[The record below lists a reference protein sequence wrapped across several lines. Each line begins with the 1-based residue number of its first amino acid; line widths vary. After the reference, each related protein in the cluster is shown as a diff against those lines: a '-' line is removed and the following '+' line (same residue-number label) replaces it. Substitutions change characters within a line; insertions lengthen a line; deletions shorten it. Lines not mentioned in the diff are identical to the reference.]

1 MDNHKGVLVLKKYG
15 LLLGAFGFSYLGNWI
30 YLVAL
35 NILILDLT
43 GSAAAVAGIY
53 IIGPTARIIASF
65 FAGSIIDR
73 SNKRKIMIT
82 SDILRGL
89 LVCLVPF
96 MESIGVIYIILF
108 IANIAGAFFGPSSTY
123 YITKFVANDDKKQ
136 FNAWLGMMSSG
147 AFLLGPALGGVL
159 ISSVGIT
166 WTIIVNGLTFFI
178 CALTISM
185 LPRIKEVQE
194 NIRQNLTLRV
204 IAEDYNKVR
213 SFIKTNHTF
222 FTIYLIFQS
231 ALMVGFALD
240 SQEVTFL
247 KQNLN
252 LSDQT
257 YGVIISIAGVGSLV
271 GASVAAGL
279 AKKISLKAYVS
290 LGLFLTMI
298 CYTAFYASFNFWS
311 ALVAFICLGFFM
323 AFSNAGYETFYQ
335 KNVPTDLM
343 GRFGSL
349 ASIYQNI
356 VQIVFTFLLGVCAEL
371 FKLQQSAIG
380 FGILSVVCTLT
391 LIVIVY
397 SQKSA
402 RLFKESDSK

>member
-1 MDNHKGVLVLKKYG
+1 MLKKYG
-15 LLLGAFGFSYLGNWI
+15 LLLGGFGFSYLGNWI
-30 YLVAL
+30 YLIAL

-53 IIGPTARIIASF
+53 IIGPAARILTSF

-82 SDILRGL
+82 TDIVRGL
-89 LVCLVPF
+89 LVCFVPF

-108 IANIAGAFFGPSSTY
+108 ITNIAGAFFGPSSTY
-123 YITKFVANDDKKQ
+123 YITKYVANDDKKK

-159 ISSVGIT
+159 ISSLGIT

-185 LPRIKEVQE
+185 LPRINEIQE

-204 IAEDYNKVR
+204 IAEDYIKVQ
-213 SFIKTNHTF
+213 SFIKSNRIF
-222 FTIYLIFQS
+222 FLIYLIFQS

-247 KQNLN
+247 KLNLS

-257 YGVIISIAGVGSLV
+257 YGVIVSIAGVGSLI

-279 AKKISLKAYVS
+279 AKKLSLKAYLS
-290 LGLFLTMI
+290 FGLFFTMI

-323 AFSNAGYETFYQ
+323 AFSNVGYETFYQ
-335 KNVPTDLM
+335 RNVPPELM

-349 ASIYQNI
+349 ASIYQNV
-356 VQIVFTFLLGVCAEL
+356 VQILLTSLLGVCAEL
-371 FKLQQSAIG
+371 FTLQQSAIG
-380 FGILSVVCTLT
+380 FGLLSIVGTFM

-397 SQKSA
+397 SAKSA
-402 RLFKESDSK
+402 RLFNESSSERKSTIT

>member
-1 MDNHKGVLVLKKYG
+1 MLKKYG

-53 IIGPTARIIASF
+53 IIGPVARIMTSF

-82 SDILRGL
+82 SDIIRGL
-89 LVCLVPF
+89 LVCFVPF
-96 MESIGVIYIILF
+96 MGSIGVIYTILF
-108 IANIAGAFFGPSSTY
+108 ISNIAGAFFGPSSTY
-123 YITKFVANDDKKQ
+123 YITKFVSDHDKKQ

-159 ISSVGIT
+159 LSSFGIT
-166 WTIIVNGLTFFI
+166 WTIMVNGLTFFV
-178 CALTISM
+178 CALTISL
-185 LPRIKEVQE
+185 LPSIQEVQE

-204 IAEDYNKVR
+204 LADDYNKVR
-213 SFIKTNHTF
+213 SFIKTNRSF

-231 ALMVGFALD
+231 LLMVGFALD

-257 YGVIISIAGVGSLV
+257 YGLIISIAGVGSLV

-279 AKKISLKAYVS
+279 AKKISLKAYIS
-290 LGLFLTMI
+290 LGLFLTMF
-298 CYTAFYASFNFWS
+298 CYTAFYTSYNLWM

-335 KNVPTDLM
+335 KNVPAELM

-349 ASIYQNI
+349 ASIYQNVI
-356 VQIVFTFLLGVCAEL
+356 QIVFTFLLGVCAEL
-371 FKLQQSAIG
+371 FTLQQSAIG
-380 FGILSVVCTLT
+380 FGMLSTICTLA

-402 RLFKESDSK
+402 RLFKESH

>member
-1 MDNHKGVLVLKKYG
+1 MKKYG
-15 LLLGAFGFSYLGNWI
+15 LLLGGLGFSYLGNWI

-35 NILILDLT
+35 NILILDMT

-53 IIGPTARIIASF
+53 IIGPVARILTSF

-82 SDILRGL
+82 TDIVRGL
-89 LVCLVPF
+89 LVCFVPF
-96 MESIGVIYIILF
+96 MGSIAVIYTILF
-108 IANIAGAFFGPSSTY
+108 ITNIAGAFFGPSSTY
-123 YITKFVANDDKKQ
+123 YITKFVPNEDKKQ

-147 AFLLGPALGGVL
+147 AFLLGPALGGIL
-159 ISSVGIT
+159 ISSLGIT

-178 CALTISM
+178 CAFTISM
-185 LPRIKEVQE
+185 LPSISEVQE

-204 IAEDYNKVR
+204 IAEDYIKVQ
-213 SFIKTNHTF
+213 SFIKSNRTF

-247 KQNLN
+247 KQNLH
-252 LSDQT
+252 LSDQA
-257 YGVIISIAGVGSLV
+257 YGLIISIAGVGSLI
-271 GASVAAGL
+271 GASVAASL

-298 CYTAFYASFNFWS
+298 CYTAFYASFNFGT
-311 ALVAFICLGFFM
+311 ALVAFISLGFFM
-323 AFSNAGYETFYQ
+323 AFSNVGYETFYQ
-335 KNVPTDLM
+335 QNVPPALM

-349 ASIYQNI
+349 ASIYQNV
-356 VQIVFTFLLGVCAEL
+356 VQILFTFILGICAEL
-371 FKLQQSAIG
+371 FTLQQSAIG
-380 FGILSVVCTLT
+380 FGMLSIVGTLM

-402 RLFKESDSK
+402 RLFKESGSN